1 MKKTMLMVLMLG
13 VIAASM
19 MAVLESSTIATTFA
33 SSGSDPRDET
43 ACDNVVR
50 LEGEQNERTE
60 PPDNTFHGHD
70 MPDAQGHGADQA
82 REGAEKATG
91 DCLD

>member
-1 MKKTMLMVLMLG
+1 MSKSILVLLIMG
-13 VIAASM
+13 AIAATM
-19 MAVLESSTIATTFA
+19 VASTVVTSVALA
-33 SSGSDPRDET
+33 SSGSDPRNER

-91 DCLD
+91 DCLN